1 VINAKTPRH
10 KDTKDEIRAPE
21 AGFLQ
26 DTRFLKSSPSGVPY
40 LDWGG
45 LGPVLHFAH
54 ANGFPPGT
62 YSSFVARLTD
72 RFHVLGCESR
82 PLWGTQDSRTDGGV
96 EHRAAQFRHW
106 RELAGDLARFL
117 SEMGLRGIIGAG
129 HSLGA
134 VTTLYC
140 AAANPGLFRALVL
153 IDPVI
158 IPAYMAP
165 IVAVA
170 KWLHLTS
177 RTRLPRGARRR
188 QVDWPNR
195 EVLFRAYR
203 AAPVFARWQEPFLRD
218 YVASGTVQ
226 EPAGGVR
233 LRYPPEWEAR
243 IFETVPADVWLAI
256 PRLRHIPLLVVRGE
270 HSGTYRRDTMR
281 LMRWLLPQGRF
292 LEIAGADH
300 FVPMSQP
307 EETVAAIKAFL
318 SPLVAE

>member
-1 VINAKTPRH
+1 VIDLKTDVEH
-10 KDTKDEIRAPE
+10 PE
-21 AGFLQ
+21 TRFLQ
-26 DTRFLKSSPSGVPY
+26 ETRFLKSSPSGVPY

-45 LGPVLHFAH
+45 QGPVLHFAH

-62 YSSFVARLTD
+62 YKSFVAQLTD
-72 RFHVLGCESR
+72 QFHVLGWESR
-82 PLWGTQDSRTDGGV
+82 PLWGTQDSRTDGGM
-96 EHRAAQFRHW
+96 EYRAAQFRHW

-117 SEMGLRGIIGAG
+117 SEMGLRGVIGAG

-158 IPAYMAP
+158 IPSYMAP

-177 RTRLPRGARRR
+177 RARLPRGARRR
-188 QVDWPNR
+188 RVDWPNR

-226 EPAGGVR
+226 DPAGGVR

-256 PRLRHIPLLVVRGE
+256 PRLRHIPLLVLRGE